1 MKKIAVFVL
10 ALLCVVALV
19 GCSPAYTEGS
29 VLLKEGTVKNISVS
43 SLPEGYN
50 YSYTG
55 ENAQAIV
62 DYFTELDLIS
72 DFEENP
78 DEYSGM
84 TWVIVLEY
92 EDGSKETVYHF
103 GNMFIR
109 TNGGSWYKMTFEH
122 ASAFDSLLDELTGH
136 K

>member
-92 EDGSKETVYHF
+92 EDGSKETIYHF

-109 TNGGSWYKMTFEH
+109 TNGGSWYKMTFEQ
-122 ASAFDSLLDELTGH
+122 ASAFDSLLDELNGH

>member
-1 MKKIAVFVL
+1 M
-10 ALLCVVALV
+10 
-19 GCSPAYTEGS
+19 
-29 VLLKEGTVKNISVS
+29 
-43 SLPEGYN
+43 
-50 YSYTG
+50 
-55 ENAQAIV
+55 
-62 DYFTELDLIS
+62 IS

-109 TNGGSWYKMTFEH
+109 TNGGSWYKMTYEQ
-122 ASAFDSLLDELTGH
+122 AGAFDSLLWELNEN